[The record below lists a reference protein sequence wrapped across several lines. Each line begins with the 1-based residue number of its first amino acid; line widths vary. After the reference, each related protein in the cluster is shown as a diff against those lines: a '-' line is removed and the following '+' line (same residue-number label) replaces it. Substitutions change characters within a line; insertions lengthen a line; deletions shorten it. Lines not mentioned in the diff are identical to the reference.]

1 MSQEI
6 LPPALADG
14 VERRRL
20 ASFFVASLALHAA
33 AIIAFPD
40 FSQEVF
46 TAQPGVLEVTILKP
60 QPLPVAPPVPE
71 VQPPQPQA
79 KPEPVPAK
87 DLSKPERSDAAPA
100 LALTKPDPL
109 EGSFRVAPSRL
120 PELPPAPD
128 PQAQAAS
135 TVVTPPSFNAAYL
148 SNPSPAYPPAAR
160 RAGTQGTVTLRV
172 LVMRDGLPSRV
183 EVEKSS
189 GSPHLD
195 TAAVDAVWSWRFTPA
210 RQGTDPIE
218 SWVLVPVVFRLDGA
232 G

>member
-1 MSQEI
+1 MSQET

-20 ASFFVASLALHAA
+20 GTFFAASLALHVA

-46 TAQPGVLEVTILKP
+46 TAQPSVLEVTILKP
-60 QPLPVAPPVPE
+60 QPLPVAPAVTE
-71 VQPPQPQA
+71 AQPPQPQA

-87 DLSKPERSDAAPA
+87 ELSKPERSDAAPV

-120 PELPPAPD
+120 PEPAPAPD
-128 PQAQAAS
+128 PAVQAAS
-135 TVVTPPSFNAAYL
+135 AVVTPPGFDAAYL
-148 SNPSPAYPPAAR
+148 SNPAPAYPPAAR
-160 RAGTQGTVTLRV
+160 RAGEQGTVTLRV
-172 LVMRDGLPSRV
+172 LVTREGLPSRV
-183 EVEKSS
+183 EIEKSS
-189 GSPHLD
+189 GSKNLD
-195 TAAVDAVWSWRFTPA
+195 AAARDSVWGWRFVPA

-218 SWVLVPVVFRLDGA
+218 SWVLVPVVFRLDGS

>member
-6 LPPALADG
+6 LPPVLADG

-20 ASFFVASLALHAA
+20 GTFFVASLALHAA

-60 QPLPVAPPVPE
+60 QPLPVAPAVPE

-87 DLSKPERSDAAPA
+87 DLSKPERSDAAPT

-120 PELPPAPD
+120 PEPAPAPD
-128 PQAQAAS
+128 PAAQAAS
-135 TVVTPPSFNAAYL
+135 AVVTPPSFDAAYL
-148 SNPSPAYPPAAR
+148 SNPAPAYPSAAR
-160 RAGTQGTVTLRV
+160 RAGEQGTVTLRV
-172 LVMRDGLPSRV
+172 LVTRDGLPSRV
-183 EVEKSS
+183 EIEKSS
-189 GSPHLD
+189 GSKNLD
-195 TAAVDAVWSWRFTPA
+195 AAARDSVWGWRFVPA

-232 G
+232 S